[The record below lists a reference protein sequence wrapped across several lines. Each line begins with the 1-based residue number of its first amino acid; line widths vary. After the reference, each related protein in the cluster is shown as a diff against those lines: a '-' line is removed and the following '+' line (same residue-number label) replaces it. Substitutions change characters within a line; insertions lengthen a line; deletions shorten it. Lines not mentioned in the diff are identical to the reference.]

1 MKGFIIF
8 LMILICVTTCVL
20 IMMNASGIIPLA
32 SCIVIIALSIA
43 LDIIQNKED
52 QEDWYHG

>member
-8 LMILICVTTCVL
+8 LMILVCVITCIL
-20 IMMNASGIIPLA
+20 IMINASGIIPLV
-32 SCIVIIALSIA
+32 SCIVIIALAIT

-52 QEDWYHG
+52 QED

>member
-8 LMILICVTTCVL
+8 LMFAICIITCVL
-20 IMMNASGIIPLA
+20 ILLNASGIIPLA
-32 SCIVIIALSIA
+32 SCIIIIALAIS

-52 QEDWYHG
+52 DQEG

>member
-8 LMILICVTTCVL
+8 LMFAVCIITCVL
-20 IMMNASGIIPLA
+20 ILMNASGIIPLV
-32 SCIVIIALSIA
+32 SCIVIIALAIT

-52 QEDWYHG
+52 QED

>member
-8 LMILICVTTCVL
+8 LMFAVCMITCVL
-20 IMMNASGIIPLA
+20 ILLNASGIIPLV
-32 SCIVIIALSIA
+32 SCIVIIALAIT

-52 QEDWYHG
+52 QED

>member
-1 MKGFIIF
+1 MKGIIIF
-8 LMILICVTTCVL
+8 LMIAVCIITCVL

-32 SCIVIIALSIA
+32 SCIVIIALAIT

-52 QEDWYHG
+52 QED